1 MKDKKNKNV
10 IYIGLIISI
19 FIAIASIWLSNISY
33 FLIPAAPICY
43 VLGFF
48 ITRTFDVKL
57 IPIIYPNVDEL
68 LESGDNYLK
77 QGNINKAKQLF
88 ERVLYIDPNN
98 AAAILGIANVTL
110 RQDKLEEAKQL
121 FERVLNIDP
130 NSAAAILGIA
140 NVTLRQDKIEEAK
153 QLFERVLNID
163 PINAAA
169 ILGIANIS
177 LQQGKLNEAKDN
189 FKKVLDIDPNN
200 AAAILGLEKV
210 YRIQESIIVKSGHSI
225 VFLLD
230 TSSSMKGEKIQ
241 DLKRGILLALKG
253 MYLSD
258 LKESK
263 VGIVR
268 FGGFAQMVHE
278 LDELNKI
285 YHSLQRTIS
294 ELKAEGVT
302 PLKEAI
308 VKGKD
313 ILKNEKK
320 RVMIITTDGQPTDMK
335 GDTTDAIKEDILHFT
350 NFIKRDDDIE
360 IICIGI
366 GYDVDQV
373 FLESLASTNKDYIFA
388 ENTGEL
394 LDILSGGNRA

>member
-77 QGNINKAKQLF
+77 QGNINK
-88 ERVLYIDPNN
+88 
-98 AAAILGIANVTL
+98 
-110 RQDKLEEAKQL
+110 
-121 FERVLNIDP
+121 
-130 NSAAAILGIA
+130 
-140 NVTLRQDKIEEAK
+140 AK